1 MWLMAEVILIV
12 FCRLNI
18 RNSGSSSLV
27 LADPTPPTFISP
39 SQTNN
44 NDEFHDLE
52 MMCKHPSLSN
62 TNPPTTT
69 FDLPSQKNKNELFDK
84 SQITYQIPSSLSIT
98 SPPTVTFIP
107 PTTICISPTRKLISP
122 PQIDDNSFDD
132 LEIIHKNPSSTNTSH
147 QIKISNSVIQF
158 LQQVNFLIS
167 K

>member
-18 RNSGSSSLV
+18 RNSGSSLLV

-62 TNPPTTT
+62 TN
-69 FDLPSQKNKNELFDK
+69 
-84 SQITYQIPSSLSIT
+84 
-98 SPPTVTFIP
+98 PPTVTFIP